1 MLLTLLLGGN
11 EASKSFCSRSCW
23 WCPLPLVLASV
34 NDLGNGI
41 GILSALGGEGG
52 VTGGAG
58 LGATTGGGGDTLGA
72 TTGAA
77 GATTGAGTGARTGA
91 GFGATT
97 GAGAGAAAAGFAGVA
112 GGVLGLTAGC
122 AGAGDGAALGV
133 VGAGCGLFSIACCG
147 AGFLGLK
154 SQAKRLLREQ
164 KGKKRREK
172 MQQKK

>member
-1 MLLTLLLGGN
+1 M
-11 EASKSFCSRSCW
+11 
-23 WCPLPLVLASV
+23 PLASV

-77 GATTGAGTGARTGA
+77 GATTGADTGA
-91 GFGATT
+91 GLGATT

-112 GGVLGLTAGC
+112 GSVLGFAAGC
-122 AGAGDGAALGV
+122 AGAGVGEALGV

-154 SQAKRLLREQ
+154 SQAKRLLRKQ
-164 KGKKRREK
+164 KGKK
-172 MQQKK
+172 KKNATKERKL